1 MKPSRSVATTAIA
14 AAALLWTLPAHS
26 QGYRVRLDN
35 RFQSVSYR
43 AYAPDG
49 GLGPELR
56 GGPLTSTID
65 GSVWGFGVS
74 GLSFRIKARVGVDVG
89 DTDVWPGTDPVVQ
102 MLEGHAE
109 YATRTVTAQ
118 LGRTHNIS
126 RLGWMGFD
134 GAKAEVRQLG
144 GRLQLFA
151 FGGLGLARGIALP
164 VTSEALNP
172 LDDYQPRRRQV
183 LFGGGAGWSMDRFD
197 ARLIYQR
204 ENGTGGDGLFSER
217 AALDASMRPVRGIT
231 VSGGAEYN
239 LATEQ
244 LGTADATLSYTAPRG
259 RLRVSVGGRHY
270 RPHFDLWTIWG
281 AFSPVPYKAG
291 FGSVSATPVSGL
303 ELRSRAET
311 YEFDDAGASATAIT
325 VASGG
330 WRWSTGATLTRL
342 EDWTFS
348 GGYSVDKGPGS
359 RSIGLDGRITFHPTR
374 SISLSAHAS
383 QLTRPLEFR
392 FSDATVF
399 TQGLR
404 GDYHSA
410 AGVSFYAEVRRY
422 DERRDVGVPEHLE
435 WKQFRLNVGA
445 TLQLGSALR
454 SRGLH
459 PAILRIPERGDS
471 K

>member
-1 MKPSRSVATTAIA
+1 MKPSRLIVTLASA
-14 AAALLWTLPAHS
+14 AVLLLWTSPAHS
-26 QGYRVRLDN
+26 RGYRVRIDN

-56 GGPLTSTID
+56 GGPLTSTLD

-74 GLSFRIKARVGVDVG
+74 GLRFRIKARVGVDVG
-89 DTDVWPGTDPVVQ
+89 DTDVWPGTEPAVQ

-126 RLGWMGFD
+126 RLGWTGFD

-144 GRLQLFA
+144 GRLQLYA

-164 VTSEALNP
+164 VTSDALNP

-183 LFGGGAGWSMDRFD
+183 LFGGGAGWSMDKFD

-217 AALDASMRPVRGIT
+217 TALDASIRPVRGIT
-231 VSGGAEYN
+231 LSGGAEYN

-244 LGTADATLSYTAPRG
+244 VGTADATLSYTAPRG
-259 RLRVSVGGRHY
+259 RLRVSAGARHY

-281 AFSPVPYKAG
+281 AFSPVPYKAA

-303 ELRSRAET
+303 QVRSRAET
-311 YEFDDAGASATAIT
+311 YEFDDAGAAATASN
-325 VASGG
+325 VESGG

-342 EDWTFS
+342 AHWTFN

-359 RSIGLDGRITFHPTR
+359 RSIGLDGRITFHPTSR
-374 SISLSAHAS
+374 ISLSAHAS
-383 QLTRPLEFR
+383 QLSRPLEFR

-399 TQGLR
+399 TQGFR
-404 GDYHSA
+404 GDVETDH
-410 AGVSFYAEVRRY
+410 GVRFYAEVRRY
-422 DERRDVGVPEHLE
+422 DERRDVGVPVHLE
-435 WKQFRLNVGA
+435 WNQLRLNVGA
-445 TLQLGSALR
+445 TLQLGSAAR

-459 PAILRIPERGDS
+459 PAILRIPEGGDS